1 MQAALPVILAK
12 RLLALAAT
20 IVLAPTVTYVVFNG
34 LAGRLGESI
43 PAAAWHYAVRTFW
56 HLDFGYSSTYDASMT
71 DVLRTTWPMDLA
83 MVGGGIACGLVLGLA
98 GGVLMVA
105 RHGTRTAAA
114 LHGVTA
120 VVLSCPPYL
129 LGFAVLVLFAPGT
142 GYLLQLPF
150 VSKAELYG
158 DMPTDVVGWIRELWL
173 PWLLVGLPLAAQV
186 LRMTAG
192 GVREVL
198 GEDFVRTA
206 RAKGLAPARVIRRH
220 ALPMALAPVAALTA
234 ANVAIVITNVILV
247 ESAFNLPG
255 LYGDVRHVESFED
268 TDTIQAVIIFST
280 VLIVIANMLADAV
293 HARLDPTVR
302 R

>member
-1 MQAALPVILAK
+1 MQGALPIVLAK
-12 RLLALAAT
+12 RLVALAAT
-20 IVLAPTVTYVVFNG
+20 VVLAPTVTFTVFGG
-34 LAGRLGESI
+34 LSGTLGEPA

-56 HLDFGYSSTYDASMT
+56 HHDLGRSATYQGPMG
-71 DVLRTTWPMDLA
+71 DVLHWTLPMDLA
-83 MVGGGIACGLVLGLA
+83 MVGGGLICGIALGMA
-98 GGVLMVA
+98 GGVVLVA

-114 LHGVTA
+114 LQAATA
-120 VVLSCPPYL
+120 ALLACPPYL

-158 DMPTDVVGWIRELWL
+158 EMPTTAAGWAKELWL

-186 LRMTAG
+186 LRMTASG
-192 GVREVL
+192 IREAL

-206 RAKGLAPARVIRRH
+206 RAKGLSTARVIRRH
-220 ALPMALAPVAALTA
+220 ALPVAMASIAALSA
-234 ANVAIVITNVILV
+234 ANVAILITNVILV

-255 LYGDVRHVESFED
+255 LYGDVRHVQSYND
-268 TDTIQAVIIFST
+268 TDTIQVVIIQST
-280 VLIVIANMLADAV
+280 ILIVVANMLADAV
-293 HARLDPTVR
+293 QARLDPTVR